1 MCNQTVKN
9 YQKLDYVM
17 RLNYQKDKYIKH
29 NYSISIDIRTF
40 LFQENVNSQII
51 KSSNM
56 MYFYVKRIII
66 NNW

>member
-9 YQKLDYVM
+9 YQKLDYLM
-17 RLNYQKDKYIKH
+17 RLNHQKDKYIKH

-56 MYFYVKRIII
+56 MYFYVKKIII
-66 NNW
+66 IL